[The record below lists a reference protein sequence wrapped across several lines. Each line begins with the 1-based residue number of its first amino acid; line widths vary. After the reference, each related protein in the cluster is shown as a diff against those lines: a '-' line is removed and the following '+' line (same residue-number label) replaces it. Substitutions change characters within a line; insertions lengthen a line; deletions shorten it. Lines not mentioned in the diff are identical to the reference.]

1 MDLAFLPSERIREVP
16 PAACSAAQRSANVQ
30 RGGGRPM
37 AEFIRLENV
46 RKSWGTAV
54 GVAGVDLSI
63 ARGEFTVLLGP
74 SGCGKSTL
82 LRLVAGLELP
92 DTGRVLIDG
101 RDVTGEP
108 PSSRRLS
115 MVFQS
120 YALFP
125 HLTVAENIVFG
136 LKVRRVAKGE
146 RAQRLAKALAV
157 TGLQG
162 LEQRKPSELSGG
174 QRQRVALARAV
185 IADHPICLMDEPL
198 SNLDAKL
205 RHSVRQEIRAM
216 QRELGMTVI
225 YVTHDQTEAMGMADR
240 IVLLNAGRI
249 EQTGTPEEF
258 YREPSTIF
266 SATFIGSPPMV
277 LIPLD
282 AVPAHLRP
290 DRLDVSAGAR
300 CFVGVRPEDFE
311 IGQPRDNTVAARVN
325 STEFLGAETLAYL
338 SAASGDITARIDG
351 HTVLPGGAQV
361 GLSWPRDAAHLFDA
375 NTGRRMPSRTLKIDR
390 GTTARPAGQAASA

>member
-1 MDLAFLPSERIREVP
+1 
-16 PAACSAAQRSANVQ
+16 
-30 RGGGRPM
+30 M

-54 GVAGVDLSI
+54 GVAGIDLSI
-63 ARGEFTVLLGP
+63 AKGEFTVLLGP

-92 DTGRVLIDG
+92 DTGRVFIDG
-101 RDVTGEP
+101 RDVTGET

-136 LKVRRVAKGE
+136 LKVRRVAKAE

-157 TGLQG
+157 TGLAG
-162 LEQRKPSELSGG
+162 LEQRKPAELSGG

-216 QRELGMTVI
+216 QRELGMTVL

-240 IVLLNAGRI
+240 IVLLNAGRV
-249 EQTGTPEEF
+249 EQAGTPEEF
-258 YREPSTIF
+258 YREPATIF
-266 SATFIGSPPMV
+266 AATFIGSPPMV
-277 LIPLD
+277 LIPSD
-282 AVPAHLRP
+282 GAPAHLRP
-290 DRLDVSAGAR
+290 ERTGGP

-311 IGQPRDNTVAARVN
+311 IGLPRENALTARVN
-325 STEFLGAETLAYL
+325 STEFLGAETLVYL
-338 SAASGDITARIDG
+338 SAASGDVTARIDG
-351 HTVLPGGAQV
+351 HTALNPGTHV
-361 GLSWPRDAAHLFDA
+361 GLSWPIEAAHLFDA
-375 NTGRRMPSRTLKIDR
+375 GTGRRLPSRTAKFDR
-390 GTTARPAGQAASA
+390 GTIARPAGQAASA